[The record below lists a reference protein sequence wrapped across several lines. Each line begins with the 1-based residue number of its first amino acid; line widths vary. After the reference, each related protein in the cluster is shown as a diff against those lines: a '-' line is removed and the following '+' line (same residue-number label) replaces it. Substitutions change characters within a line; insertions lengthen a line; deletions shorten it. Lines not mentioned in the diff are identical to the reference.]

1 MTCRIRLTIEYDGS
15 NYAGWQR
22 QLNAMSVQ
30 ERLEAAIFSLTSEN
44 VSVTGASR
52 TDAGVSAYMQ
62 AAHFDT
68 ASRVPDNKFS
78 YALNALLPP
87 DIRVRDSRAVPPD
100 FHARY
105 HAKAKLYQYLIYI
118 APHAPAIGRRVMA
131 HVMYPLDESLMA
143 REARSMLGAHDFK
156 AFAASGSAVKNTV
169 RTVLR
174 TDVLRRREVIAIY
187 IMGDGFLYNMARI
200 YAGTLIGVGS
210 GKIGPGA
217 ISRAIESK
225 DRLELGVTAPASGL
239 TLMRVFYDGDDM
251 DEVYSM
257 NISDFGI
264 EIK

>member
-1 MTCRIRLTIEYDGS
+1 MTRRIQLIIEYDGP

-30 ERLEAAIFSLTSEN
+30 ERLEEAIFSLTSEN
-44 VSVTGASR
+44 VSVIGASR
-52 TDAGVSAYMQ
+52 TDAGVSAYRQ

-68 ASRVPDNKFS
+68 ASRVPDDKFS

-87 DIRVRDSRAVPPD
+87 DIRVRDSRAASPD

-105 HAKAKLYQYLIYI
+105 HAKAKLYQYLIYNS
-118 APHAPAIGRRVMA
+118 PHAPAIERHIMA
-131 HVMYPLDESLMA
+131 HIMCPLDESSMA
-143 REARSMLGAHDFK
+143 REARSMPGAYDFK
-156 AFAASGSAVKNTV
+156 AFAASGSAIKNTV

-174 TDVLRRREVIAIY
+174 TDVLRRREVIAVY
-187 IMGDGFLYNMARI
+187 IMGDGFLYNMVRI

-210 GKIGPGA
+210 GKINPGA

-225 DRLELGVTAPASGL
+225 DRLELGATAPASGL

-251 DEVYSM
+251 SEVYSM
-257 NISDFGI
+257 IINDFNI
-264 EIK
+264 EI